1 MRSEGKP
8 IRMYGKLPKNKVTGM
23 HYQIPSLN
31 QIMDII
37 KDKQK
42 TVEQIMNILIPV
54 EIGLRD

>member
-1 MRSEGKP
+1 
-8 IRMYGKLPKNKVTGM
+8 MYGKLPKNKVTGM